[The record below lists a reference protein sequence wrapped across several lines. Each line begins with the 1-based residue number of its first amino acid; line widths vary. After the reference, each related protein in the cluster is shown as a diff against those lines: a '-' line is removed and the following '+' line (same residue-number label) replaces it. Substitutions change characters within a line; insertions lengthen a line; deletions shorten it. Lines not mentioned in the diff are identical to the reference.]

1 MERPLDAQRIN
12 FPWVGIFTLTVLV
25 FCSVT
30 IEFLPTG
37 LLPEIAQDLGVTESQ
52 VGLLVTV
59 FAGTVVLSAAPLAT
73 LTRRFPRKTLVLVV
87 LLVFVLASIFTALAP
102 TYPLLVAARVLNGLA
117 HGLFWAV
124 VGAYSAHL
132 VPSRYLGRAVALTSG
147 GGTAAF
153 VLGVPIG
160 TAIGQALG
168 WRYSFLI
175 MAGIILVMAFVA
187 ARILPA
193 VQHLEPLVTGE
204 IPLPLRK
211 DKSIP
216 GIILICL
223 VVVLLMVAH
232 NVLYT
237 YIAPFLLGPVG
248 VQSNAVALVLF
259 LYGSAVVIG
268 LALAAVLAD
277 RYPRALLAISIVLI
291 AVSLLVIGLMP
302 GTPWVVFPALV
313 GWSIGFGAAPPVLQA
328 RMLHTAS
335 RRMRD
340 IAAAYLTTS
349 FNIGIGGGAL
359 IGAILLGTLG
369 VEVLPFVAAALTIA
383 ALAVFLIGD
392 ARLRSRTGSQPTTD
406 RGVDALGRASEAR

>member
-1 MERPLDAQRIN
+1 MDAKRTT
-12 FPWVGIFTLTVLV
+12 FPWVGILTLTALI
-25 FCSVT
+25 FTSVT

-37 LLPEIAQDLGVTESQ
+37 LLPEIADELGVSQSQ
-52 VGLLVTV
+52 VGILVSV

-87 LLVFVLASIFTALAP
+87 LAVFVLSSVATGLAP
-102 TYPLLVAARVLNGLA
+102 NYPLLVAARVLGGLA

-124 VGAYSAHL
+124 VGAYSGHL
-132 VPSRYLGRAVALTSG
+132 VPKKYLGRAVAITAG

-153 VLGVPIG
+153 VLGVPLG
-160 TAIGQALG
+160 TAIGHAFG
-168 WRYSFLI
+168 WRSSFLI
-175 MAGIILVMAFVA
+175 MAGVILVLVVVA
-187 ARILPA
+187 ARILPP

-223 VVVLLMVAH
+223 VVVIVMTAH

-248 VQSNAVALVLF
+248 VPTGSVALVLF
-259 LYGSAVVIG
+259 LYGSAAVIG
-268 LALAAVLAD
+268 LVLAAVLSD
-277 RYPRALLAISIVLI
+277 RFPRASL
-291 AVSLLVIGLMP
+291 AVSVVVIAASVFVIGMFP
-302 GTPWVVFPALV
+302 GSPWIVFPALV
-313 GWSIGFGAAPPVLQA
+313 VWSIGFGMAPPVLQA

-349 FNIGIGGGAL
+349 FNIGIGAGAL
-359 IGAILLGTLG
+359 IGAVLLDTLG
-369 VEVLPFVAAALTIA
+369 VGALPFVTAGLTL
-383 ALAVFLIGD
+383 LAVIVFLVGD
-392 ARLRSRTGSQPTTD
+392 VRVRR
-406 RGVDALGRASEAR
+406 RAEVR

>member
-1 MERPLDAQRIN
+1 MDAKRTT
-12 FPWVGIFTLTVLV
+12 FPWVGILTLTALI
-25 FCSVT
+25 FTSVT

-37 LLPEIAQDLGVTESQ
+37 LLPEIADELGVSQSQ
-52 VGLLVTV
+52 VGILVSV

-87 LLVFVLASIFTALAP
+87 LAVFVLSSVATGLAP
-102 TYPLLVAARVLNGLA
+102 NYPLLVAARVLGGLA

-124 VGAYSAHL
+124 VGAYSGHL
-132 VPSRYLGRAVALTSG
+132 VPKKYLGRAVAITAG

-153 VLGVPIG
+153 VLGVPLG
-160 TAIGQALG
+160 TAIGHAFG
-168 WRYSFLI
+168 WRSSFLI
-175 MAGIILVMAFVA
+175 MAGVILVLAVVA
-187 ARILPA
+187 ARILPP

-223 VVVLLMVAH
+223 VVVIVMTAH

-248 VQSNAVALVLF
+248 VPTGSVALVLF
-259 LYGSAVVIG
+259 LYGSAAVIG
-268 LALAAVLAD
+268 LVLAAVLSD
-277 RYPRALLAISIVLI
+277 RFPRASL
-291 AVSLLVIGLMP
+291 AVSVVVIAASVFVIGMFP
-302 GTPWVVFPALV
+302 GSPWIVFPALV
-313 GWSIGFGAAPPVLQA
+313 VWSIGFGMAPPVLQA

-349 FNIGIGGGAL
+349 FNIGIGAGAL
-359 IGAILLGTLG
+359 IGAVLLDTLG
-369 VEVLPFVAAALTIA
+369 VGALPFVTAGLTL
-383 ALAVFLIGD
+383 LAVIVFLVGD
-392 ARLRSRTGSQPTTD
+392 VRVRR
-406 RGVDALGRASEAR
+406 RAEVR